1 MPPIHSDAT
10 ILSMLRRRGDE
21 EKGFRLLTAKYGQ
34 SLYWHIRRTVIGH
47 DDAEDVL
54 QETVIRY
61 MQKAPAFNSPEHE
74 KACSFSIYS
83 LSVYQK
89 CRKCQR
95 ENTLWH
101 KYYPAASGILNDRI
115 AAHG

>member
-1 MPPIHSDAT
+1 MEGSSSRSADEIEKMLRVHSD
-10 ILSMLRRRGDE
+10 ML
-21 EKGFRLLTAKYGQ
+21 FRIALVMLGNKY
-34 SLYWHIRRTVIGH
+34 
-47 DDAEDVL
+47 DAEDVL

>member
-54 QETVIRY
+54 QETMI
-61 MQKAPAFNSPEHE
+61 QIF
-74 KACSFSIYS
+74 
-83 LSVYQK
+83 
-89 CRKCQR
+89 
-95 ENTLWH
+95 
-101 KYYPAASGILNDRI
+101 
-115 AAHG
+115 